1 MSCTEKGMEVFMP
14 YTELDETRRTPDA
27 HLPVAAAFEQV
38 AEAHK
43 VGLDVALGLMR
54 L

>member
-1 MSCTEKGMEVFMP
+1 M
-14 YTELDETRRTPDA
+14 L

-43 VGLDVALGLMR
+43 VGLDVAFGIMR